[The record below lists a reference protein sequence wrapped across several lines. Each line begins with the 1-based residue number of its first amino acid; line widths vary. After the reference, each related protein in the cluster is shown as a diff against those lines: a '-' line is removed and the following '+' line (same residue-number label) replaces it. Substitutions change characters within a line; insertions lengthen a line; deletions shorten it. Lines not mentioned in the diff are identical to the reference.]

1 MNSIEFSEPNIVNET
16 IFREN
21 LELFQ
26 SSINNQSKAQ
36 LSLDGSSNKMIQNR
50 NLSTNRVNGLKSKN
64 EIEYLNT

>member
-1 MNSIEFSEPNIVNET
+1 MNSIEFSEPDIVNET

-36 LSLDGSSNKMIQNR
+36 LSIDSSQNKIYSSR
-50 NLSTNRVNGLKSKN
+50 NLA
-64 EIEYLNT
+64 

>member
-36 LSLDGSSNKMIQNR
+36 LSLDGSSNKMISNR

-64 EIEYLNT
+64 EIEYINT

>member
-36 LSLDGSSNKMIQNR
+36 LSLDGSSNKMISNR